1 MALPREGDTP
11 KGDLAIP
18 GQNGNCR
25 WAKILRD
32 QDGYMGIVPSY
43 SKAGCSVHLL
53 AGGDVPFIDSTVKNS
68 KPTKGP

>member
-32 QDGYMGIVPSY
+32 QDGYMEMVPSCL
-43 SKAGCSVHLL
+43 KAGDAVHLL
-53 AGGDVPFIDSTVKNS
+53 SGGDVPFIDRTVKRS